1 MKKTAKKSKS
11 ARTKTKSA
19 AKGRTVAAKRAS
31 SRRKPAPRA
40 TKKARPA
47 PVPAGYHTVTP
58 HLVCRGAA
66 DAMAFYARAFGAKE
80 RMRMSGPDGSV
91 AHAEMKIGDSI
102 IMLGDEM
109 PQMGASAPPTIGGS
123 PVNIFLYVKNVDKLF
138 EQAVAAGA
146 TADMPP
152 ADMFWGDRYCKV
164 TDPFGHHWS
173 MATHIED
180 LSQKEMA
187 KRGAAAMAEMGQG

>member
-1 MKKTAKKSKS
+1 MKKRSKKSKVRGKKGS
-11 ARTKTKSA
+11 

-31 SRRKPAPRA
+31 PRRKPAPRA
-40 TKKARPA
+40 KKSKPS

-58 HLVCRGAA
+58 HLVCRGTA
-66 DAMAFYARAFGAKE
+66 DAMAFYAKAFGAKE
-80 RMRMSGPDGSV
+80 RLRMSGPDGMV

-123 PVNIFLYVKNVDKLF
+123 PVNIFLYVKNVDAVF
-138 EQAVAAGA
+138 EQAVGAGA
-146 TADMPP
+146 IVDMPP
-152 ADMFWGDRYCKV
+152 SNMFWGDRYCKV
-164 TDPFGHHWS
+164 TDPFGHKWS

-180 LSQKEMA
+180 VSPKEMA